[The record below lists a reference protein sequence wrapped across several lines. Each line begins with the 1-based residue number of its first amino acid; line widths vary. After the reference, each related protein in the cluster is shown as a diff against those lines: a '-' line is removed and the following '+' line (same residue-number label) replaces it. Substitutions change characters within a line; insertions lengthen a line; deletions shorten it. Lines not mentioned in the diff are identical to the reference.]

1 MHIVGKKH
9 ERKKLTAQA
18 PCVKIEYLSGQC
30 ASGHLRVRVQL
41 GTDAAL
47 LSEPEQGLADN
58 PHQFVCM
65 NGRTPIIQNGLGGS
79 SLDTRRGLAF
89 ATRAPGP

>member
-1 MHIVGKKH
+1 M
-9 ERKKLTAQA
+9 
-18 PCVKIEYLSGQC
+18 
-30 ASGHLRVRVQL
+30 RVQL

-47 LSEPEQGLADN
+47 LSEPEQGSTDN
-58 PHQFVCM
+58 PQKDNTGIGAQAQHIC
-65 NGRTPIIQNGLGGS
+65 LSGS